1 MHKTCDKLGGSKG
14 MLPQEILILDLLLD
28 TMDTIWWNLGHF
40 LHKHKLPFIVTLKL
54 LIVL

>member
-1 MHKTCDKLGGSKG
+1 MRKACDKLGGSKG
-14 MLPQEILILDLLLD
+14 MLSQEILILDLLLD
-28 TMDTIWWNLGHF
+28 TMDTIWWNLGQF